1 MEISKIG
8 IKIADGTFYPV
19 LDAGATEKKRLTVT
33 TVKDNQEQVQIDLYR
48 GEEKSFDNADYIGS
62 LMIED
67 IAPSPKG
74 EPEIEVILGIDD
86 EGNLNAVASESTSG
100 NKQSLSMSL
109 ENLGTE
115 GAYKVPEFELD
126 QDLEAES
133 LFEEEEDLTGTA
145 YPIEARDRRKDYI
158 ERKGNPWLRI
168 AFILLGLLIIAGLTF
183 LIFQIF
189 GRQAADSP
197 TEVGART
204 EQVGEKTPGAEADK
218 ANDAQGT
225 AAAKESAGVRDST
238 ETQAS
243 AGTMAASAAET
254 AEKKTIQDSPEGMW
268 HSIKW
273 GDTLWDISAKYYRSP
288 WKYYDIARHPR
299 NKIKN
304 PDRIL
309 AGFKVFIPK
318 D

>member
-48 GEEKSFDNADYIGS
+48 GEEKSFDKADYIGR

-158 ERKGNPWLRI
+158 ERKGNPWLRKI
-168 AFILLGLLIIAGLTF
+168 YLLCY
-183 LIFQIF
+183 
-189 GRQAADSP
+189 
-197 TEVGART
+197 TER
-204 EQVGEKTPGAEADK
+204 K
-218 ANDAQGT
+218 
-225 AAAKESAGVRDST
+225 
-238 ETQAS
+238 
-243 AGTMAASAAET
+243 
-254 AEKKTIQDSPEGMW
+254 
-268 HSIKW
+268 
-273 GDTLWDISAKYYRSP
+273 
-288 WKYYDIARHPR
+288 
-299 NKIKN
+299 
-304 PDRIL
+304 
-309 AGFKVFIPK
+309 
-318 D
+318 